1 LDIKRDTVRDDALN
15 KLLLEFQ
22 REEIT
27 EHHVYAKLA
36 KRAKGKNREILQ
48 QISDEELSHFRTW
61 KKYTGE
67 DVKPNWLRAAFY
79 ALLRRIFGL
88 TFAVKLMEMGEVHA
102 QDDYRKIVNQFPE
115 TAGIV
120 SDEDRH
126 EKYLLDL
133 IEEEKLNYVG
143 SIVLGLNDALVELT
157 GALAGLTFALG
168 KSRLIALAG
177 LITGIAA
184 SLSMMTSEYL
194 SKKAEGEANPLQAS
208 VYTGI
213 AYIFTVFFLVVPYF
227 LFASSYTALPVM
239 LSIGIGIILIFT
251 FFVSVTKDQ
260 PFGSRFLEMAAIS
273 LGVAFVSFV
282 IGYFLNR
289 WIGV

>member
-1 LDIKRDTVRDDALN
+1 MEEKMHLDEDLK

-27 EHHVYAKLA
+27 EHYVYAKLA
-36 KRAKGKNREILQ
+36 RRAKGKNREVLK
-48 QISDEELSHFRTW
+48 QISDEELGHFRTW
-61 KKYTGE
+61 KKYTQE
-67 DVKPNWLRAAFY
+67 DVKPNRFKIGFY
-79 ALLRRIFGL
+79 SLLQRIFGL

-102 QDDYRKIVNQFPE
+102 QEDYRKIVERFPE

-126 EKYLLDL
+126 EKYLLNL

-194 SKKAEGEANPLQAS
+194 SKKAENEANPMRAS
-208 VYTGI
+208 IYTGI
-213 AYIFTVFFLVVPYF
+213 AYIFTVLFLVVPYF
-227 LFASSYTALPVM
+227 LFASPYLALPVM
-239 LSIGIGIILIFT
+239 LLIGIGIILLFT

-260 PFGSRFLEMAAIS
+260 PFGVRFLEMAAIS
-273 LGVAFVSFV
+273 LGVAFVSFG
-282 IGYFLNR
+282 IGYVLNK
-289 WIGV
+289 WLGV

>member
-1 LDIKRDTVRDDALN
+1 MNDDLK

-27 EHHVYAKLA
+27 EHRVYAKLA
-36 KRAKGKNREILQ
+36 GRARGRNREVLQ
-48 QISDEELSHFRTW
+48 QISDEELGHFRTW
-61 KKYTGE
+61 EKYTGT
-67 DVKPNWLRAAFY
+67 DVKPNWWKVTFY
-79 ALLRRIFGL
+79 ALLQRIFGL

-102 QDDYRKIVNQFPE
+102 QDDYLKIVNQFPE

-126 EKYLLDL
+126 EKYLLGL

-194 SKKAEGEANPLQAS
+194 SKKAENEANPLRAS

-213 AYIFTVFFLVVPYF
+213 AYIFTVLFLIAPYF
-227 LFASSYTALPVM
+227 LFASPYMALPVT
-239 LSIGIGIILIFT
+239 LSIAVGIILIFT

-273 LGVAFVSFV
+273 LGVAFVSFG
-282 IGYFLNR
+282 IGYFLNK

>member
-1 LDIKRDTVRDDALN
+1 MNNLDTHVRN
-15 KLLLEFQ
+15 LLLAFQ

-27 EHHVYAKLA
+27 EHHVYARLA
-36 KRAKGKNREILQ
+36 KRTKGKNREILQ
-48 QISDEELSHFRTW
+48 QISDEELGHYRTW

-67 DVKPNWLRAAFY
+67 EVKPNWLKVRFY
-79 ALLRRIFGL
+79 SLLQRLFGL

-102 QDDYRKIVNQFPE
+102 QDAYQQIVERFPE

-120 SDEDRH
+120 KDEDRH
-126 EKYLLDL
+126 ESYLLGL
-133 IEEEKLNYVG
+133 IEEQKLNYVG

-168 KSRLIALAG
+168 KARLIALAG

-184 SLSMMTSEYL
+184 SLSMMASEYL
-194 SKKAEGEANPLQAS
+194 SKKAEGEANPFQAS
-208 VYTGI
+208 LYTGL
-213 AYIFTVFFLVVPYF
+213 AYIVTVLLLVAPYF
-227 LFASSYTALPVM
+227 LFASPYAALPVT
-239 LSIGIGIILIFT
+239 LGLGIAIILLFT
-251 FFVSVTKDQ
+251 FFVSVTKEQ
-260 PFGSRFLEMAAIS
+260 PFWPRFLEMVAIS
-273 LGVAFVSFV
+273 LGVALVSFG

>member
-1 LDIKRDTVRDDALN
+1 MTDLDTHVRN
-15 KLLLEFQ
+15 LLLDFQ

-36 KRAKGKNREILQ
+36 RRSSGKNREVLQ
-48 QISDEELSHFRTW
+48 QISDEELGHYRTW

-67 DVKPNWLRAAFY
+67 EVKPNWLKVRFY
-79 ALLRRIFGL
+79 SLLQRLFGL

-102 QDDYRKIVNQFPE
+102 QDDYQKIVNQFPE

-120 SDEDRH
+120 NDEDRH

-194 SKKAEGEANPLQAS
+194 SKKAEEEANPLRAS

-213 AYIFTVFFLVVPYF
+213 AYIFTVFLLVAPYF
-227 LFASSYTALPVM
+227 IFGSPYTALPVT

-260 PFGSRFLEMAAIS
+260 PFWARFLEMAAIS
-273 LGVAFVSFV
+273 LGVAFISFG
-282 IGYFLNR
+282 IGYFLNK

>member
-1 LDIKRDTVRDDALN
+1 MADLNTHVRN
-15 KLLLEFQ
+15 LLLDFQ

-36 KRAKGKNREILQ
+36 RRSSGKNREVLQ
-48 QISDEELSHFRTW
+48 QISDEELGHYRTW

-67 DVKPNWLRAAFY
+67 EVKPNWLKVRFY
-79 ALLRRIFGL
+79 SLLQRLFGL

-102 QDDYRKIVNQFPE
+102 QDDYQKIVNQFPE

-120 SDEDRH
+120 NDEDRH

-194 SKKAEGEANPLQAS
+194 SKKAEEEANPLRAS

-213 AYIFTVFFLVVPYF
+213 AYIFTVFLLVAPYF
-227 LFASSYTALPVM
+227 IFGSPYTALPVT

-260 PFGSRFLEMAAIS
+260 PFWARFLEMAAIS
-273 LGVAFVSFV
+273 LGVAFISFG
-282 IGYFLNR
+282 IGYFLNK

>member
-1 LDIKRDTVRDDALN
+1 MGKIDHHLDSKLK

-27 EHHVYAKLA
+27 EHHVYARLA
-36 KRAKGKNREILQ
+36 RRAKGKNRHVLQ
-48 QISDEELSHFRTW
+48 QISEEELGHFRTW
-61 KKYTGE
+61 EKYTGVP
-67 DVKPNWLRAAFY
+67 VKPNWGKVFFY
-79 ALLRRIFGL
+79 ALLQRFFGL
-88 TFAVKLMEMGEVHA
+88 TFAVKLMELGEVHA
-102 QDDYRKIVNQFPE
+102 QDDYRKIVDRFPE

-120 SDEDRH
+120 NDEDRH
-126 EKYLLDL
+126 EKYLLNL

-168 KSRLIALAG
+168 KARLIALAG

-184 SLSMMTSEYL
+184 SLSMMASEYL
-194 SKKAEGEANPLQAS
+194 SKKAENEAKPLRAS

-213 AYIFTVFFLVVPYF
+213 AYIFTVLLLVAPYF
-227 LFASSYTALPVM
+227 LFGSPYLALPVT
-239 LSIGIGIILIFT
+239 LAIGIAIVLLFT

-260 PFGSRFLEMAAIS
+260 PFWSRFLEMAAIS
-273 LGVAFVSFV
+273 LGVAFISFG
-282 IGYFLNR
+282 IGYFLNK
-289 WIGV
+289 WIGM

>member
-1 LDIKRDTVRDDALN
+1 MG
-15 KLLLEFQ
+15 
-22 REEIT
+22 
-27 EHHVYAKLA
+27 HY
-36 KRAKGKNREILQ
+36 
-48 QISDEELSHFRTW
+48 RTW
-61 KKYTGE
+61 GKYTGVN
-67 DVKPNWLRAAFY
+67 VKPNWIKVSFY
-79 ALLRRIFGL
+79 ALLQKIFGL

-102 QDDYRKIVNQFPE
+102 QDDYQKIVDRLPE

-126 EKYLLDL
+126 EKYLLNL

-194 SKKAEGEANPLQAS
+194 SKKAEGEANPLRAS

-213 AYIFTVFFLVVPYF
+213 AYIFTVFLLVAPYF
-227 LFASSYTALPVM
+227 IFGSPYTALPIT

-260 PFGSRFLEMAAIS
+260 PFWKRFLEMAIIS
-273 LGVAFVSFV
+273 LGVAFISFG
-282 IGYFLNR
+282 IGYFLNK